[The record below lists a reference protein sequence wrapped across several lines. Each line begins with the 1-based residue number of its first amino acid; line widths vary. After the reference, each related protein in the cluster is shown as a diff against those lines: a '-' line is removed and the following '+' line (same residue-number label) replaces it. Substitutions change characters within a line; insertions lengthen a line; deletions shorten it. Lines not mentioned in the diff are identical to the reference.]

1 MVAPDI
7 VSRLSWYCVRTQPR
21 REHIA
26 ASNLRERARVDV
38 FAPRIRVPRRSR
50 SGRPSAVLEALFP
63 GYIFARFDCFHQ
75 LRHVMAVNSVTGVVR
90 FGGEC
95 AAVDDRVIDLLCSD
109 VRGMAPL
116 SSAPEIS
123 PGLWV
128 RVIGGW
134 FRDQEGRVLS
144 FHRGSDRVRVL
155 LNLLGREVQ
164 VSILSEELVP
174 LSDETG
180 SRFESLIVPQTAAA
194 PVAR

>member
-1 MVAPDI
+1 
-7 VSRLSWYCVRTQPR
+7 
-21 REHIA
+21 
-26 ASNLRERARVDV
+26 
-38 FAPRIRVPRRSR
+38 
-50 SGRPSAVLEALFP
+50 
-63 GYIFARFDCFHQ
+63 
-75 LRHVMAVNSVTGVVR
+75 
-90 FGGEC
+90 
-95 AAVDDRVIDLLCSD
+95 VIDLLSSD
-109 VRGMAPL
+109 VRGMGPL
-116 SSAPEIS
+116 ASAPEIS